1 MGWWRRRGLCFL
13 VMTSLG
19 TTLRMIKFEHTVFA
33 LPFALAGA
41 WLAAGGLPPWSDLLL
56 IVIAAVA
63 ARSAAMA
70 FNRISDRKIDSS
82 NPRTANRELV
92 TGILSMRFAVLFT
105 LVNSVVFV
113 AVAFLIAPI
122 CGWLSLPVL
131 VVLLGYSKLK
141 RFSWL
146 CHMGLGLALGLAP
159 AGAWLAI
166 NKDFVAGW
174 DTPLWVGL
182 GVLAWVTGF
191 DLLYAIQDMEHDR
204 KEGLFSFPAR
214 FGANISRY
222 ASMLLYALALA
233 AWLMVGQRAGLGMLY
248 GIGLVM
254 VAALL
259 AFEHWLLRGERTERV
274 PLVFFRVNAW
284 VGVVF
289 FAALWIDMAL
299 TEGAG
304 NLG

>member
-1 MGWWRRRGLCFL
+1 
-13 VMTSLG
+13 MTSLG

-41 WLAAGGLPPWSDLLL
+41 WLAAGGMPPWTDLLL
-56 IVIAAVA
+56 IVIAAVT

-70 FNRISDRKIDSS
+70 FNRVSDRHIDSS
-82 NPRTANRELV
+82 NPRTAERELV
-92 TGILSMRFAVLFT
+92 TGVLSIRYAVLFT
-105 LVNSVVFV
+105 IVNSVVFV
-113 AVAFLIAPI
+113 VVSFLIAPI

-131 VVLLGYSKLK
+131 VVLLGYSSLK

-166 NKDFVAGW
+166 NKEFVAGW

-191 DLLYAIQDMEHDR
+191 DLLYAIQDISHDR
-204 KEGLFSFPAR
+204 QEGLHSFPAK

-222 ASMLLYALALA
+222 ASMLLYAVALA
-233 AWLMVGQRAGLGMLY
+233 AWFVVGKRADLGMLY
-248 GIGLVM
+248 GLGLVL

-259 AFEHWLLRGERTERV
+259 ALEHWLLRGQRTERV

-284 VGVVF
+284 VGVLF
-289 FAALWIDMAL
+289 FAGLWIDMAL
-299 TEGAG
+299 AEGAA

>member
-1 MGWWRRRGLCFL
+1 
-13 VMTSLG
+13 MTSLG

-41 WLAAGGLPPWSDLLL
+41 WLAAGGLPPWMDLVL

-70 FNRISDRKIDSS
+70 FNRISDRNIDSS
-82 NPRTANRELV
+82 NPRTADRELV
-92 TGILSMRFAVLFT
+92 TGVLSMRFAVLFT
-105 LVNSVVFV
+105 LVNSAVFV
-113 AVAFLIAPI
+113 AVAFFIAPI

-131 VVLLGYSKLK
+131 LVLLGYSKLK

-166 NKDFVAGW
+166 NKDFVGGW

-191 DLLYAIQDMEHDR
+191 DLLYAIQDIEHDR
-204 KEGLFSFPAR
+204 QEGLFSFPAR
-214 FGANISRY
+214 FGASISRY
-222 ASMLLYALALA
+222 ASMLLYVVALA
-233 AWLMVGQRAGLGMLY
+233 AWFMVGQRAGLGIAFGL
-248 GIGLVM
+248 GLVL

-259 AFEHWLLRGERTERV
+259 SFEHWLLRGERTERV
-274 PLVFFRVNAW
+274 PLVFFKVNAW

-289 FAALWIDMAL
+289 FAGLWIDMAL
-299 TEGAG
+299 AEGAV

>member
-1 MGWWRRRGLCFL
+1 
-13 VMTSLG
+13 MTSLG

-41 WLAAGGLPPWSDLLL
+41 WLAADGLPPWLDLAL

-70 FNRISDRKIDSS
+70 FNRISDLSIDAS

-92 TGILSMRFAVLFT
+92 TGALSMRFAMLFT
-105 LVNSVVFV
+105 IINSVVFV
-113 AVAFLIAPI
+113 AVSFVIAPI
-122 CGWLSLPVL
+122 CGWLAMPVL
-131 VVLLGYSKLK
+131 VILLGYSKLK

-166 NKDFVAGW
+166 HKGFVDGW
-174 DTPLWVGL
+174 DIPLWIGF

-191 DLLYAIQDMEHDR
+191 DLLYAIQDIAHDR
-204 KEGLFSFPAR
+204 QEGLFSFPAR
-214 FGANISRY
+214 FGATASRLT
-222 ASMLLYALALA
+222 SMVLYALALA
-233 AWLMVGQRAGLGMLY
+233 AWGWVGQRAELGASYVIGLGL
-248 GIGLVM
+248 I
-254 VAALL
+254 AALL
-259 AFEHWLLRGERTERV
+259 LFEHWLLRGERTERV

-284 VGVVF
+284 VGILF
-289 FAALWIDMAL
+289 FAALLIDMAR
-299 TEGAG
+299 TSGAV

>member
-1 MGWWRRRGLCFL
+1 
-13 VMTSLG
+13 MTSLA

-33 LPFALAGA
+33 LPFVLAGA
-41 WLAAGGLPPWSDLLL
+41 WLASSGLPPWFDLLL

-70 FNRISDRKIDSS
+70 YNRISDRRIDAS
-82 NPRTANRELV
+82 NPRTATRELV
-92 TGILSMRFAVLFT
+92 TGTLSLRYAVLFT
-105 LVNSVVFV
+105 LINSAVFV
-113 AVAFLIAPI
+113 GAAFVLAPI

-146 CHMGLGLALGLAP
+146 CHMGLGVALGLAP

-166 NKDFVAGW
+166 QKDFHQGW
-174 DTPLWVGL
+174 ETPLWIGL

-191 DLLYAIQDMEHDR
+191 DLLYAIQDIDHDR

-214 FGANISRY
+214 FGSAASRLC
-222 ASMLLYALALA
+222 SMALYAVAVLAWA
-233 AWLMVGQRAGLGMLY
+233 VVGAQASLGNIYLT
-248 GIGLVM
+248 GLVLIAGIL
-254 VAALL
+254 V
-259 AFEHWLLRGERTERV
+259 FEHWLLRGGRLERV
-274 PLVFFRVNAW
+274 PVVFFRVNSW

-289 FAALWIDMAL
+289 FLALWMDMAL
-299 TEGAG
+299 VGSNA